1 MFRKSRLT
9 KLLCYTI
16 YTAVALGLAGGC
28 SSEHYKL
35 EADKEVY
42 KIIDS
47 KWQDSF
53 GQKANYTISD
63 VPPSPNDVQIE
74 KAVPESGIINL
85 AHAVAMATAHNRDY
99 QRQKE
104 DLYLK
109 ALTLTLERHK
119 YARQWFGTIDALYSR
134 DVDAEVRMDI
144 GADQGE
150 KGFGFEQTQ
159 LLADGIEVGTSLAIH
174 WLRFLTGDPRTSLG
188 SVLIATLKV
197 PVLGSGAGKVAQENL
212 TQTERN
218 VLYHIRTFNRERK
231 RFVVSIIN
239 DYYRVLQRRDAVTN
253 AENNY
258 KRRLETKEQIEMEA
272 QAGRRD
278 IIQVGLAGQNL
289 LEAQDGYVSAQE
301 SYQQALDQFKIR
313 LSLPTDANVAL
324 DQNELKA
331 LEGIGVSELDYM
343 PEAAVETALTQ
354 RLDLANTRDNID
366 DSARKLKLAADG
378 LGPQLNLTGNID
390 VSSRGE
396 TDFST
401 LQFHRGIFGLLLDA
415 DLPFDRKNERNA
427 YRRALITLKQQQ
439 RAYEEEIDNVKLQ
452 VRQAYRQLREAVESY
467 RIQRNSLDLAETR
480 RASTLMLLRAGRA
493 TARDLQESE
502 DALFRAQNSV
512 TQTLIDHA
520 IAKLSFFR
528 DIGILQVRPDG
539 MWDEKISQA
548 AISQPVSLDTSD
560 EIREER
566 IQ

>member
-9 KLLCYTI
+9 KLLCWVI

-47 KWQDSF
+47 KWQDRF

-63 VPPSPNDVQIE
+63 VPPSPNDVQVE
-74 KAVPESGIINL
+74 KAVPESGIIHL
-85 AHAVAMATAHNRDY
+85 AQAVAMATAHNRDY

-109 ALTLTLERHK
+109 ALTLTLERHDF
-119 YARQWFGTIDALYSR
+119 ARQWFGTIDGQYQRNPEDEELSSN
-134 DVDAEVRMDI
+134 V
-144 GADQGE
+144 
-150 KGFGFEQTQ
+150 GFGFNQ
-159 LLADGIEVGTSLAIH
+159 LLATGAQIGASIALDWA
-174 WLRFLTGDPRTSLG
+174 RFLTGDPRTSLF
-188 SVLIATLKV
+188 SVLTASFTQPL
-197 PVLGSGAGKVAQENL
+197 LRGAGRKIAQEDL
-212 TQTERN
+212 TQAERD
-218 VLYHIRTFNRERK
+218 VLYQIRTFNRERK
-231 RFVVSIIN
+231 NFVVSIVN

-278 IIQVGLAGQNL
+278 IIQVGLAEQNL
-289 LEAQDGYVSAQE
+289 LEAQNGYVSAQE

-331 LEGIGVSELDYM
+331 LEEIGVSEPNYTT
-343 PEAAVETALTQ
+343 EAAIETALAQ
-354 RLDLANTRDNID
+354 RLDLANTRAGVED
-366 DSARKLKLAADG
+366 AERKVVVAVDR
-378 LGPQLNLTGNID
+378 LGAELNLTGRAN
-390 VSSRGE
+390 VGSTPE
-396 TDFST
+396 TDYT
-401 LQFHRGIFGLLLDA
+401 RLQFHRGTYTLEVNA
-415 DLPFDRKNERNA
+415 ALPLDRKAERNA
-427 YRRALITLKQQQ
+427 YRRALITLERQQ
-439 RAYEEEIDNVKLQ
+439 RGYEEEIDNVKLQ

-467 RIQRNSLDLAETR
+467 RIQRNSLDLAKTQ

-502 DALFRAQNSV
+502 DALFNAQNSV
-512 TQTLIDHA
+512 TRTLIDHA

-539 MWDEKISQA
+539 MWDERIPQA